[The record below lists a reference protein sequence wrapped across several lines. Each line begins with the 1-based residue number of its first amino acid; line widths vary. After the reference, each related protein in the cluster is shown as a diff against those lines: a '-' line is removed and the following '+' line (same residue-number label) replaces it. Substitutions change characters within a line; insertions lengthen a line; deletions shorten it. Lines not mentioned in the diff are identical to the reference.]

1 MLKVDPL
8 IAAFGWLKT
17 QMTGYDSKR
26 TRESMVKTELP
37 IISIAKTQWRLMNTL
52 ASIVTIPQ
60 DLLPL

>member
-26 TRESMVKTELP
+26 TRESMVKTELA
-37 IISIAKTQWRLMNTL
+37 IINMEKAQWRLMNTL
-52 ASIVTIPQ
+52 ASIVIIPQ